1 MLDGLPAAILNPFDS
16 LRRRLAVLFAVVL
29 LPPTVL
35 SLYLAW
41 SAFEEQSDKARLS
54 VRQFA
59 SLVSAY
65 ERDFFNDTQRLLVNL
80 SADPAIKQMEFPEC
94 RGVLHRALE
103 NFPESSLKKRAF
115 LISRIISSNSM
126 SRVIFTMRKVE
137 G

>member
-1 MLDGLPAAILNPFDS
+1 MFDGLPAAILNPFDS

-65 ERDFFNDTQRLLVNL
+65 ERLIRARGREIAPEIAGGPQPVAHALPGDV
-80 SADPAIKQMEFPEC
+80 IKPDL
-94 RGVLHRALE
+94 R
-103 NFPESSLKKRAF
+103 
-115 LISRIISSNSM
+115 
-126 SRVIFTMRKVE
+126 E
-137 G
+137 GSGGEDN